1 MELNPLTSNLLAI
14 AAMVAGLLIAGWW
27 VIGLYSVRGR
37 KQEKEP
43 PEADLP
49 GRQHEVVSGV
59 PLVLI
64 IFYTFIGIS
73 LVGYVLYIWL
83 GGISY

>member
-14 AAMVAGLLIAGWW
+14 AAIAAGLLLAGWW
-27 VIGLYSVRGR
+27 VIGLYSVHSR
-37 KQEKEP
+37 KEEKEMR
-43 PEADLP
+43 EVDLP
-49 GRQHEVVSGV
+49 GHLHEVTSGV

-64 IFYTFIGIS
+64 VFFTFIGIS